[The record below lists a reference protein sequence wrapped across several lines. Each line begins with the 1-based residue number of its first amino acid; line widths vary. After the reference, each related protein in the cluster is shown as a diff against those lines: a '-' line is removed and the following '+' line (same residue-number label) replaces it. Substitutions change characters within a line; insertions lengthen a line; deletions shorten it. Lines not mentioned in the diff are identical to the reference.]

1 MPQLT
6 QIGQPVLLIAV
17 PVVLFAVVYF
27 LSKIKPIGG
36 FFATVTH
43 VPGIVFRSIAGFL
56 LPFGVQEK
64 PTSSKYPGLR
74 TIVLVIAS
82 IFAIVATVADGFLTN
97 QALVALTDDTSLTF
111 TLPANLSWLNLS
123 QGWLLLSIPAI
134 AGMIL
139 LDTYFQVVPEEA
151 RIFRVPTDATAKKRF
166 ERFILLTFFL
176 SLVTSIAFNA
186 LKPAYMQ
193 DTGSWE
199 TLVLRIVVF
208 VVLGSMLPLCIA
220 LTVFIISLAIH
231 SLFSLALRIVWFIAL
246 MFARILAFL
255 ARRFSPDEDV
265 EKDDAG
271 IVIDSTTFVRVE
283 NVAVKNI
290 AIDNL
295 KTQLLTSKFA
305 TNILT
310 GSTIVTSV
318 DGDDIQTAF
327 PDPSLHG
334 LNGHDEPID
343 LTLNKD
349 QSSVTSKNGET
360 ETSNVEKETSNNKT
374 SDDEHKKQKPGVRRS
389 LKLFD
394 YQKEYLPTAEQSD
407 HKVSSEK
414 TVKQTSSTR
423 KRKTPV
429 KPATSRSRTNK
440 TTKTQASTKASSNAA
455 K

>member
-43 VPGIVFRSIAGFL
+43 IHGIVFRSIAGFL

-111 TLPANLSWLNLS
+111 TLPDRLSWLNLS

-271 IVIDSTTFVRVE
+271 IVIDSTTFVRV
-283 NVAVKNI
+283 NRVV
-290 AIDNL
+290 IDNL
-295 KTQLLTSKFA
+295 KTQLLTSKLA

-318 DGDDIQTAF
+318 DGDDKQTAF
-327 PDPSLHG
+327 PDPSL
-334 LNGHDEPID
+334 NGHTGHNEPID
-343 LTLNKD
+343 LSMGED
-349 QSSVTSKNGET
+349 QSHVTSKNGDT
-360 ETSNVEKETSNNKT
+360 ETSNVEKETSNT
-374 SDDEHKKQKPGVRRS
+374 RASDDTQKKSKLGVRRS

-394 YQKEYLPTAEQSD
+394 YQKEYLPASEQSD
-407 HKVSSEK
+407 HTVSSEK
-414 TVKQTSSTR
+414 TVKQTTSTR

-429 KPATSRSRTNK
+429 KASTNRSRQNK
-440 TTKTQASTKASSNAA
+440 TTKTQSSTKATSDD
-455 K
+455 

>member
-111 TLPANLSWLNLS
+111 TLPDRLSWLNLS

-208 VVLGSMLPLCIA
+208 VILGSMLPLCMA

-271 IVIDSTTFVRVE
+271 IVIDSTTFVRV
-283 NVAVKNI
+283 NRVV
-290 AIDNL
+290 IDNL
-295 KTQLLTSKFA
+295 KTQLLTSKLA

-318 DGDDIQTAF
+318 DGDDKQTAF
-327 PDPSLHG
+327 PDPSL
-334 LNGHDEPID
+334 NGHTGHNEPID
-343 LTLNKD
+343 LSMGED
-349 QSSVTSKNGET
+349 QSHVTSKNGDT
-360 ETSNVEKETSNNKT
+360 ETSNVEKETSNT
-374 SDDEHKKQKPGVRRS
+374 RASDDTQKKSKLGVRRS

-394 YQKEYLPTAEQSD
+394 YQKEYLPASEQSD
-407 HKVSSEK
+407 HTVSSEK
-414 TVKQTSSTR
+414 TVKQTTSTR

-429 KPATSRSRTNK
+429 KASTNRSRQNK
-440 TTKTQASTKASSNAA
+440 TTKTQSSTKATSDDT